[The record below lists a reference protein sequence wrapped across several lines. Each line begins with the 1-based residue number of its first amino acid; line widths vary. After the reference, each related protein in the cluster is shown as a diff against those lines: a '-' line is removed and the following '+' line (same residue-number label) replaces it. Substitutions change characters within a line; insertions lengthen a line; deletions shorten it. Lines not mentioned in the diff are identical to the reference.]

1 MEIDTKDPMVRRFAE
16 AIIAWTPRDWEALD
30 ARMTAHAKLWAER
43 RGPPTLEEQRFFNFL
58 ARTRNLL
65 DPSPETLKRI
75 ERGTLGLIRRLEYGT
90 LGPRWRRQGTGLIRR
105 LYETLEHPW
114 VKPVARSRVAMIVG
128 ALSHRRY
135 YPVDDLQR
143 LYAPFE
149 AAIPWTS
156 IAPPLLPD
164 GTGDD
169 NPG

>member
-30 ARMTAHAKLWAER
+30 ARISAHTKLWAER
-43 RGPPTLEEQRFFNFL
+43 RGPPTLEEQRFENFL
-58 ARTRNLL
+58 ARTRKLL
-65 DPSPETLKRI
+65 DPSPETIKRI
-75 ERGTLGLIRRLEYGT
+75 ERGLLGVMRRAEYRT

-114 VKPVARSRVAMIVG
+114 VTPFARSNVAMTLG
-128 ALSHRRY
+128 ALTHRRDF
-135 YPVDDLQR
+135 PAELIQQ

-156 IAPPLLPD
+156 ITPPLLPG

>member
-30 ARMTAHAKLWAER
+30 ARIAAHAKLWAER
-43 RGPPTLEEQRFFNFL
+43 RGPPTLEEQRFDSFI
-58 ARTRNLL
+58 ARTLNFL
-65 DPSPETLKRI
+65 DPSPEGATRF
-75 ERGTLGLIRRLEYGT
+75 ERGTLGVIRRLDYRS

-114 VKPVARSRVAMIVG
+114 VTPFARSKVAMTLV
-128 ALSHRRY
+128 ALSHRGNF
-135 YPVDDLQR
+135 PIELIQR
-143 LYAPFE
+143 RYAPFE

-156 IAPPLLPD
+156 IAPPLLPG
-164 GTGDD
+164 GTGED